1 MSANLEAKNNI
12 NTKVIANFSS
22 LKLYLFF
29 VPLFLLCA
37 IVGFLYSQNA
47 LSVSQY
53 IAVQKDF
60 FYGINAVYSQFPTTI
75 YNLTQIG
82 DALIFLSLL
91 SILLLHTPKL
101 WEALISA
108 SLVSAVFSNS
118 LKTLFSV
125 PRPAASLNNTTFTII
140 GPTLTGHN
148 SLPSGHA
155 ITFFTVLSV
164 LLFALMPKK
173 MYSKIAWTVFIITI
187 GLLLVFTRV
196 GLGAHFPL
204 DVLTGSCIGG
214 ISGLAGIFITQK
226 YKLWSW
232 FANKKYY
239 PIFILL
245 FLVCGSIIINKI
257 IHENLIIFYLALISI
272 IVSLYQLTYA
282 YIKR

>member
-1 MSANLEAKNNI
+1 MNVNLEAKNNI
-12 NTKVIANFSS
+12 NTKVIANFLS

-53 IAVQKDF
+53 IAVQKNF
-60 FYGINAVYSQFPTTI
+60 FYDINAVYSQFPSTI

-91 SILLLHTPKL
+91 SILLVHTPKL

-108 SLVSAVFSNS
+108 SLVSAVFSNL
-118 LKTLFSV
+118 LKVVFSV
-125 PRPAASLNNTTFTII
+125 PRPAASLDNSTFTII

-155 ITFFTVLSV
+155 ITFFTVLTV

-173 MYSKIAWTVFIITI
+173 TFSKMAWTIFIICI

-214 ISGLAGIFITQK
+214 ISGLAGIFISRK

-232 FANKKYY
+232 IANKKYY
-239 PIFILL
+239 PVFMVL
-245 FLVCGSIIINKI
+245 FLVCGGIIINKI
-257 IHENLIIFYLALISI
+257 IHENLVVFYLALISL
-272 IVSLYQLTYA
+272 IVSLYQLMYA

>member
-1 MSANLEAKNNI
+1 MNTNLETKGTI
-12 NTKVIANFSS
+12 NTKVVANFLS

-29 VPLFLLCA
+29 VPLFLLFI
-37 IVGFLYSQNA
+37 IVCFLYRQNA

-53 IAVQKDF
+53 IAVQKNS
-60 FYGINAVYSQFPTTI
+60 FYQINAAYSQFSTAI

-91 SILLLHTPKL
+91 SILLMHAPKL
-101 WEALISA
+101 WEALLSA
-108 SLVSAVFSNS
+108 SLVSAVFSNA
-118 LKTLFSV
+118 LKAVFSV
-125 PRPAASLNNTTFTII
+125 PRPAASFDNTTFTII

-155 ITFFTVLSV
+155 ITFFTVLTV
-164 LLFALMPKK
+164 LLFAFMPKK
-173 MYSKIAWTVFIITI
+173 TFSKIAWTIFIICI

-204 DVLTGSCIGG
+204 DVIAGSCIGA
-214 ISGLAGIFITQK
+214 ISGLAGIVITRK
-226 YKLWSW
+226 YKIWSW
-232 FANKKYY
+232 IANKKFY

-245 FLVCGSIIINKI
+245 FLVCGSVIINKI
-257 IHENLIIFYLALISI
+257 IHENLIIFYLTLISL